1 MTDIRFQQILWLYV
15 ILIALAA
22 IAAVY
27 PDHSTSLTAAYEA
40 ETAAWS
46 ASWQVI
52 SMFIAFIVAAI
63 VGLVGLFRYRAW
75 GRSLSLYTTLAGL
88 AASPFLGPS
97 LSSGLEASL
106 SEAAT
111 MLLGAILALSY
122 FSPVSKR
129 FGR

>member
-1 MTDIRFQQILWLYV
+1 MTDIRFQQALWLYV

-22 IAAVY
+22 IAAIY
-27 PDHSTSLTAAYEA
+27 PAHSTSLAAAYEA

-52 SMFIAFIVAAI
+52 SLLMAFIVAVI
-63 VGLVGLFRYRAW
+63 VGLVGLFKYKAR

-88 AASPFLGPS
+88 AISPFLGSS
-97 LSSGLEASL
+97 LSSGLETSL

-111 MLLGAILALSY
+111 MLWGVILALSY

-129 FGR
+129 FAH